1 MLSAGSIPSII
12 FLDEVSTNVDFSGN
26 IGIYK
31 MILELAQDR
40 QVFITTHDQGL
51 LQMLEGCEV
60 LDLIH
65 ENGFTTIK

>member
-1 MLSAGSIPSII
+1 
-12 FLDEVSTNVDFSGN
+12 
-26 IGIYK
+26 